1 MALMLAAL
9 RILLGGFFMLTGA
22 AKLSPVAAPV
32 SQQLKVLFTRF
43 AEVCPLKLFGYQPDP
58 RSYQTAVGWLELLAG
73 ALLVAG
79 PPLLQGISTLL
90 LILLMMGAIFTLVSL
105 EESLSTC
112 IPTLVC
118 LGLLLLLDA
127 CRLLAQPQ
135 QALRPSRK
143 KTAAPR
149 AFRESWE

>member
-90 LILLMMGAIFTLVSL
+90 LILLMMAFR
-105 EESLSTC
+105 
-112 IPTLVC
+112 
-118 LGLLLLLDA
+118 LGLCCCDFTCA
-127 CRLLAQPQ
+127 TLARVGHSFC
-135 QALRPSRK
+135 LIPSSGCVVVWMWPC
-143 KTAAPR
+143 TQ
-149 AFRESWE
+149 SS